1 MSIELSEQE
10 QFRRQSLNEL
20 RNLGID
26 PYPAAL
32 YPTDAFS
39 TDIKTEFKDEDEQ
52 RQVCIAGRIMS
63 RRIMGKA
70 SFI

>member
-20 RNLGID
+20 RKLGID

-32 YPTDAFS
+32 YPTDAYS
-39 TDIKTEFKDEDEQ
+39 NDIKKDFKDEDTGNK
-52 RQVCIAGRIMS
+52 VS
-63 RRIMGKA
+63 
-70 SFI
+70 